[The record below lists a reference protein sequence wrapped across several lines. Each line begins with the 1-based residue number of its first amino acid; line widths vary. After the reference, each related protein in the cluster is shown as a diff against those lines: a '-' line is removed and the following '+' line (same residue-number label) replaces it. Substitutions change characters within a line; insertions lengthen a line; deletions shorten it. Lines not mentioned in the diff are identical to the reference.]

1 MSFKTQIED
10 LIGSVGDDDLITTS
24 IQDIGAEIISVLPP
38 QKLLAVAKTT
48 AITSSGLTTAGKK
61 VLAVDK
67 SDLPAK
73 EIRSI
78 EKARYNDTAS
88 IYAAS
93 DTNPIYYIEDEKVYV
108 NGAAG
113 SGATSGHLHY
123 VPKIPTSD
131 GSTAIVEGGSTV
143 TNFPQEAER
152 LLVLGGAVRCLQR
165 LMADKTS
172 DLPTDISDV
181 ILPVSPVPPVL
192 TSNSVTF
199 DSTAPVYNGPV
210 VAPAFG
216 TVDTFISTDEDVE
229 LASVKI
235 QEINSQIG
243 EYQANIQNELNV
255 FNDANVEYQANLQIA
270 IQNAQL
276 SSSDDAQLLQKYS
289 SEVQDYQSEVSAI
302 IQKFNADIQNYNA
315 KIQKHS
321 TDYQWKQ
328 GQYKQLNTEYNQG
341 LQLLI
346 SGKTLQQ
353 QGA

>member
-1 MSFKTQIED
+1 M
-10 LIGSVGDDDLITTS
+10 
-24 IQDIGAEIISVLPP
+24 
-38 QKLLAVAKTT
+38 
-48 AITSSGLTTAGKK
+48 
-61 VLAVDK
+61 
-67 SDLPAK
+67 
-73 EIRSI
+73 
-78 EKARYNDTAS
+78 
-88 IYAAS
+88 
-93 DTNPIYYIEDEKVYV
+93 YV

-131 GSTAIVEGGSTV
+131 GSTAIVHGGSTV

-172 DLPTDISDV
+172 SLPADISDV

-199 DSTAPVYNGPV
+199 NSTAPVYNGPV

-243 EYQANIQNELNV
+243 EY
-255 FNDANVEYQANLQIA
+255 
-270 IQNAQL
+270 L
-276 SSSDDAQLLQKYS
+276 S
-289 SEVQDYQSEVSAI
+289 
-302 IQKFNADIQNYNA
+302 
-315 KIQKHS
+315 
-321 TDYQWKQ
+321 
-328 GQYKQLNTEYNQG
+328 
-341 LQLLI
+341 LI
-346 SGKTLQQ
+346 HI
-353 QGA
+353 